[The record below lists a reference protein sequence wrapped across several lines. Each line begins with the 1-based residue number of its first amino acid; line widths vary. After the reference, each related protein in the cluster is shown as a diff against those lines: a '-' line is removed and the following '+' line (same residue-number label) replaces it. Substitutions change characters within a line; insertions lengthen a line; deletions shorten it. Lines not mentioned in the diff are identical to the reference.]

1 MNVLGHIIQN
11 EKIFGISPIEW
22 HEDEQAQATNVHYSF
37 IVYASPY
44 IVEIKSQ
51 VCICFNKL
59 STEDQE
65 TLRSFRIGYTK
76 AKRKI
81 CALLNEV
88 EEIIDHVQLVKATG
102 DQVEE
107 QSSNLL
113 KQISSLRTKNKED
126 LLSNYHQLNQGINNL
141 KTLAVL

>member
-1 MNVLGHIIQN
+1 MNVLGHIIQS
-11 EKIFGISPIEW
+11 EKIFGISPLQW

-37 IVYASPY
+37 IVYTSLYA
-44 IVEIKSQ
+44 VEIKSQ
-51 VCICFNKL
+51 VCTCFNNL

-65 TLRSFRIGYTK
+65 TLRSFRIAYTK

-88 EEIIDHVQLVKATG
+88 EEIIDHMQLVKATT
-102 DQVEE
+102 DQVQE

-113 KQISSLRTKNKED
+113 KQLSSLRTKNKED
-126 LLSNYHQLNQGINNL
+126 LLSNYHQLNQHITNL